1 MDAVIAFALG
11 ALLSVSG
18 LIFFR
23 RKPQEVD
30 LSGEMKLYKSFL
42 EHTSDGMVILD
53 GDYKILDVNPSF
65 LRMFDYS
72 EHELLGNPLYQYI
85 LASEYQESDDAS
97 ALIRLDHDEYE
108 TVRTRKNGMP
118 MVVKIRTFS
127 LEVPTEDGMKQCL
140 CSQYTDVTE
149 HREHERKIQELA
161 YYDTLTSLPN
171 RYLLEMR
178 VSEMML
184 EKTGFSM
191 IYMDLNGFKHIND
204 TLGHDFGDKLLVAF
218 SRRVRG
224 NIKKDDFLARLGG
237 DEFVLLL
244 PWTPRDHA
252 SSVIKR
258 IHELQGNPFL
268 IEGQRVY
275 VGLAAGITAYP
286 DDGVSVKE
294 LFRFADIA
302 MYTAKQESRPYL
314 YYDAKMHE
322 SYQQRMEL
330 EQQLIPAL
338 KKEGEIVLHYLPVYD
353 VKRQRFVSLEAL
365 CRWNHPR
372 KGLLNSSE
380 FIHIAEDSKLI
391 FELGAL
397 VLRTAFRQAE
407 DWRQQGLGLSVT
419 VNLSAKEVLFSETV
433 ELLQELKTQYP
444 ESAGLIEL
452 EITEA
457 VTILNETRG
466 REIVH
471 GIKQMGFKIILDDF
485 GVGYSSLS
493 LLRDLHI
500 DRLKIDKYLIDDAQ
514 QTNSTALILKGLLHI
529 AGLLDVDVVA
539 EGISTPEQRELLE
552 QIGFRYLQG
561 FYFSRPLPAE
571 DVPSLVEKKHSYTEI
586 GS

>member
-1 MDAVIAFALG
+1 MEAVIAFVFG
-11 ALLSVSG
+11 ALVSG
-18 LIFFR
+18 LIFYR

-30 LSGEMKLYKSFL
+30 LSSDMKLYKSFL

-53 GDYKILDVNPSF
+53 DDYTILDVNPSF
-65 LRMFDYS
+65 LKMFDYS

-85 LASEYQESDDAS
+85 LTTEYQESDDAS

-127 LEVPTEDGMKQCL
+127 LEVPTENGVKQCI

-244 PWTPRDHA
+244 PRTPRDHA

-258 IHELQGNPFL
+258 IHDLLGNPFL

-286 DDGVSVKE
+286 DDSGSVKE

-314 YYDAKMHE
+314 YYDTKMRE

-353 VKRQRFVSLEAL
+353 VKQHRFVSLEAL
-365 CRWNHPR
+365 CRWNHPQ

-391 FELGAL
+391 FELGGL
-397 VLRTAFRQAE
+397 VLRMAFRQA
-407 DWRQQGLGLSVT
+407 DIWRQQGLGLSVT
-419 VNLSAKEVLFSETV
+419 VNLSAKEVLLSETV
-433 ELLQELKTQYP
+433 ELLQDLKTQYP
-444 ESAGLIEL
+444 EAAGLIEL

-457 VTILNETRG
+457 VTILNEKRG
-466 REIVH
+466 REIVA
-471 GIKQMGFKIILDDF
+471 GIKRMGFKIILDDF

-529 AGLLDVDVVA
+529 ARLLDVDVVA
-539 EGISTPEQRELLE
+539 EGISTPDQRELLE

-561 FYFSRPLPAE
+561 FYFSKPLPAE
-571 DVPSLVEKKHSYTEI
+571 DVLPLVEKKHSYTAVV
-586 GS
+586 S